1 MKKKML
7 LVMIAAVLALG
18 GCGGSDEESLPTI
31 EGMPIVTGEQNSADA
46 ATGESGM
53 DVATGDNGANVENG
67 QSETGVT
74 TGENGAQDNAG
85 MDSYEEQIKTE
96 IAEIAKTAGSLS
108 KELVSVNEL
117 YAKYDGMRADA
128 QDQATM
134 NVVSGYGTQVWKAEV
149 ASLLERIKE
158 TDMSFYGEIFPEY
171 QRWEKQVPF
180 MTEKMS
186 ETYKDGS
193 IYPTMYAYNEAMR
206 YKKEAYDLACTL
218 ADIIKEVDFVFP
230 DSTRCGFY
238 GDYEGSSYLTITEG
252 MERDTYDIV
261 IHIDD
266 TKELRGFG
274 EVEDAPDS
282 DTYLLFTSDD
292 GTVKGFV
299 SHSNLEASL
308 YVTETDNSVVGPE
321 GAYTFSFKY

>member
-7 LVMIAAVLALG
+7 LALIATVVALG
-18 GCGGSDEESLPTI
+18 GCGGSGEESLPTI
-31 EGMPIVTGEQNSADA
+31 GGTEIASTGESGTDA
-46 ATGESGM
+46 ATGENETNA
-53 DVATGDNGANVENG
+53 ATDEN
-67 QSETGVT
+67 ETDAV
-74 TGENGAQDNAG
+74 TGESGTDAAQENAE
-85 MDSYEEQIKTE
+85 DSYEEQIKEE
-96 IAEIAKTAGSLS
+96 IAGIVKSADSLS

-117 YAKYDGMRADA
+117 YAKYDDERAQA
-128 QDQATM
+128 QDQMTM
-134 NVVSGYGTQVWKAEV
+134 NEVSRYGMLVWKAEV

-158 TDMSFYGEIFPEY
+158 DGAEFYGEILMEY
-171 QRWEKQVPF
+171 EKWESRVPF

-186 ETYKDGS
+186 EDYKDGS
-193 IYPTMYAYNEAMR
+193 IYPTIYAYNEAMR

-218 ADIIKEVDFVFP
+218 ADIRREVDFVFP

-252 MERDTYDIV
+252 MENGTYDIV

-274 EVEDAPDS
+274 EVEDAPDN

>member
-46 ATGESGM
+46 ATGENGTN
-53 DVATGDNGANVENG
+53 VA
-67 QSETGVT
+67 

-85 MDSYEEQIKTE
+85 TDSYED
-96 IAEIAKTAGSLS
+96 

-252 MERDTYDIV
+252 MERGTYDIV

-282 DTYLLFTSDD
+282 DTYLFFTSDD